1 MFDVLKDVRVLDFGK
16 FVAAPS
22 ATWLLSNM
30 GAKVIKVEPVD
41 GSPDREPF
49 RISERLDGAGFLQLH
64 SNKQSLC
71 LDHTSPQG
79 RALLEKLVRRSDVVV
94 CGAPASTL
102 TRQGI
107 DYAALSALNPQLIY
121 LNVSAFTS
129 LGPRG
134 NEVGFDGIGQVMSG
148 STYMSGFGEQPTRS
162 FTSWV
167 DVATGIYSAFAIA
180 CALVDRIR
188 SGKGHCLETSLM
200 MSGYAAMSWLLVEQA
215 ATGRNRTRSGN
226 RAQSSG
232 PSDIFRTRDGWIV
245 VQVVGDGMF
254 AKVARLVGHAEW
266 IDDPRF
272 RTDNDRADNGAVLSE
287 GVGAWCAPLTTAEAL
302 ARLREARVPGAHVN
316 SLQEALEEPQVAAL
330 GLTQTVRHPGH
341 DALLL
346 LKAPVLVDGALAELR
361 SRPPLAGEHTA
372 QILGELGYS
381 PQEVAALAAGGVVG
395 LGAPPATAPTATAAT
410 PG

>member
-1 MFDVLKDVRVLDFGK
+1 VFDVLKDVRVLDFGK

-30 GAKVIKVEPVD
+30 GAQVIKIEPAA

-49 RISERLDGAGFLQLH
+49 RITEQLDGAGFLQLH
-64 SNKQSLC
+64 SNKRSLC

-79 RALLEKLVRRSDVVV
+79 RTVLEKLVRASDVVV

-102 TRQGI
+102 ARQGT
-107 DYAALSALNPQLIY
+107 DYKSLNSLNPRLIY

-129 LGPRG
+129 VGPRS
-134 NEVGFDGIGQVMSG
+134 NEVGFDGTGQVMSG
-148 STYMSGFGEQPTRS
+148 STYMSGFGEQPTRC

-167 DVATGIYSAFAIA
+167 DVSTGIYAAFAIA
-180 CALVDRIR
+180 CALIDRAR
-188 SGKGHCLETSLM
+188 TGKGHCLETSLM

-215 ATGRNRTRSGN
+215 AAGRNRTRSGN

-245 VQVVGDGMF
+245 VQVVGDSLF
-254 AKVARLVGHAEW
+254 AKVARLVGHPEW

-272 RTDNDRADNGAVLSE
+272 RTDNDRAENGALLSE
-287 GVGAWCAPLTTAEAL
+287 GVGAWCAALGTDEAL
-302 ARLREARVPGAHVN
+302 ARLREARVPGARVN
-316 SLQEALEEPQVAAL
+316 SLQEALQEPQVAAL
-330 GLTQTVRHPGH
+330 GLTQTLHHPGR
-341 DALLL
+341 DNLML
-346 LKAPVLVDGALAELR
+346 LKAPILADGSLAELR

-381 PQEVAALAAGGVVG
+381 VQEIEALAAAGVIGLAAPSAASPGKQSAAGG
-395 LGAPPATAPTATAAT
+395 
-410 PG
+410 